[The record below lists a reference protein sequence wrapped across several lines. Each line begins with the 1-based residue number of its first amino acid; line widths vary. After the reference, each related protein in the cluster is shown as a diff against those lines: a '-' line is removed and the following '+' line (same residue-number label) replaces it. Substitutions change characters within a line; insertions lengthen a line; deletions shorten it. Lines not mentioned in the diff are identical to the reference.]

1 VPEQHAIA
9 GTNRRGGGDVPD
21 VEGELR
27 ARAAADG
34 VEFFFALFVD
44 MHGRPCA
51 KMVPVEAL
59 GVMLGGGSGFAGFAA
74 GPMGQSPADPDMIAV
89 PDVASYTLAPWQ
101 PGLAVLHCDIS
112 VEGEPWPY
120 TPRLILKRML
130 EKARARGLDY
140 QVGVEAEYFL
150 VRRDGDKGIEVA
162 DPLDRMAGPCYDA
175 KGLTRMYDHL
185 TTVSKYMNQLG
196 WENYANDHEDAN
208 GQFEQN
214 FHFADALTSADR
226 LIFFRYMVQTI
237 AHRAGLAATFMPKP
251 FANLT
256 GSGLHLH
263 SSLWDATTG
272 AELFADPADGRG
284 LGMSQLG
291 YQYIA
296 GLIDHGPA
304 LAGVTCPTVN
314 SYKRMGVG
322 APLSGATWAPAYATY
337 GGNNRTQMLRVPE
350 AGRVENR
357 AVDGSANP
365 YLAMAAQLAAGLDGI
380 DRGLDPG
387 EPNKDNLYLLSA
399 EEVDRRGIRTLPPTL
414 LHAMDELLADDVMR
428 DALGK
433 TADGDY
439 VDYYAKVKREEF
451 HAWHS
456 VVSDWEVE
464 RYLTLF

>member
-1 VPEQHAIA
+1 VA
-9 GTNRRGGGDVPD
+9 D

-34 VEFFFALFVD
+34 VEFFFAMFVD

-130 EKARARGLDY
+130 EKARARDLDY

-150 VRRDGDKGIEVA
+150 VRRRDGDNGIEVA
-162 DPLDRMAGPCYDA
+162 DPLDRMPGPCYDA

-185 TTVSKYMNQLG
+185 TTVSRYMNQLG

-214 FHFADALTSADR
+214 FRFADALTSADR

-237 AHRAGLAATFMPKP
+237 AHKAGLAATFMPKP

-272 AELFADPADGRG
+272 AELFADPGDSRELG
-284 LGMSQLG
+284 LSQLA

-322 APLSGATWAPAYATY
+322 APQSGATWAPAYATY

-387 EPNKDNLYLLSA
+387 EPNQDNLYLLSA
-399 EEVDRRGIRTLPPTL
+399 DVVGRRGIRTLPATL

-456 VVSDWEVE
+456 VVSEWEVE

>member
-1 VPEQHAIA
+1 M
-9 GTNRRGGGDVPD
+9 PD

-27 ARAAADG
+27 AKAAADG

-59 GVMLGGGSGFAGFAA
+59 DVMLGGGSGFAGFAA

-150 VRRDGDKGIEVA
+150 VRRDGDNGIEVA

-226 LIFFRYMVQTI
+226 LIFFRYMVHTI
-237 AHRAGLAATFMPKP
+237 AHNAGLAATFMPKP

-263 SSLWDATTG
+263 SSLWDASTG
-272 AELFADPADGRG
+272 AELFADPADSRG

-296 GLIDHGPA
+296 GLIDHGRA
-304 LAGVTCPTVN
+304 LAGITCPTVN

-322 APLSGATWAPAYATY
+322 APQSGATWAPAYATY

-350 AGRVENR
+350 GGRVENR

-380 DRGLDPG
+380 DRGLNPG
-387 EPNKDNLYLLSA
+387 EPNQDNLYLLSA
-399 EEVDRRGIRTLPPTL
+399 DEVGGRGIRTLPPTL
-414 LHAMDELLADDVMR
+414 LHAMDELVADDVMR